1 MSKAKHLRV
10 DTLIKKTGSRI
21 RSLRL
26 SKGLTMA
33 ELAISCNIEY
43 AQLSNIE
50 LGVSNTSISHV
61 YIIAKELD
69 ITLSE
74 LFDFEV

>member
-21 RSLRL
+21 RYFRLRKNMTMSEL
-26 SKGLTMA
+26 SIA
-33 ELAISCNIEY
+33 CNIEY

-50 LGVSNTSISHV
+50 LGISNTSISHFFV
-61 YIIAKELD
+61 ITKALD
-69 ITLSE
+69 ISLSE
-74 LFDFEV
+74 LFDFEI